1 MKIPM
6 MLSLVTLCACG
17 ERKVEPLEQR
27 LGGGDGGGGRSGM
40 LLPID
45 RCDASSLC
53 YGQLDDQLRLK
64 IDAQPWFEGL
74 DDAAALGVVIVQGD
88 GLSGADPAVDAVWSA
103 IAGTVRLQAGDGAA
117 THLAMVFDGLVVA
130 DAEGNEVAL
139 ASFSAPWGL
148 PR

>member
-27 LGGGDGGGGRSGM
+27 LGGGDGGGGSGM
-40 LLPID
+40 LFPID

-53 YGQLDDQLRLK
+53 YGQLDDQLRLE
-64 IDAQPWFEGL
+64 IDAQPWFDGL
-74 DDAAALGVVIVQGD
+74 DDAAGLGVVIVQGD
-88 GLSGADPAVDAVWSA
+88 GLSGVDPAVDEVWSA

-117 THLAMVFDGLVVA
+117 THLAVVFDGLVVA
-130 DAEGNEVAL
+130 GADGDEVAL
-139 ASFSAPWGL
+139 AAFAAPWGL